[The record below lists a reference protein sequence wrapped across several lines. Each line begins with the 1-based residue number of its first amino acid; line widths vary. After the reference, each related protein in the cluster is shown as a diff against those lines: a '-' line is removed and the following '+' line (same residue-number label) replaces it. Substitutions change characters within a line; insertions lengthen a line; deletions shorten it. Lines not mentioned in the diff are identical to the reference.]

1 MENEIRCEMCGT
13 KMLPNMLN
21 EYKTGNV
28 VAVHVCPNCGL
39 VTRDNDEEPVDMFH
53 YDQYRVQD
61 EWRNDGSDIGEQ
73 MGKLTKSTF

>member
-1 MENEIRCEMCGT
+1 MENAVHCEMCGT

-39 VTRDNDEEPVDMFH
+39 VTRDTDESHVDMFKH
-53 YDQYRVQD
+53 DRIQSDDERLTERWERRNNSREYDDY
-61 EWRNDGSDIGEQ
+61 
-73 MGKLTKSTF
+73 